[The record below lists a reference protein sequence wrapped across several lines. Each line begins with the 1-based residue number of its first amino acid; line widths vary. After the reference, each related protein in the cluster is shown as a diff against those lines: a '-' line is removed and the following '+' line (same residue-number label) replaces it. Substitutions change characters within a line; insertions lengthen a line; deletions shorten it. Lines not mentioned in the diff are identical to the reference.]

1 MRSLLIGLAAILC
14 LVACTPS
21 PTIAAGPAQ
30 SSPPESAQPGNNA
43 ALWREV
49 RSGTP
54 QTTQA
59 RGVEA
64 GVLVQ
69 PSGQTWRMLRPVIAV
84 AGSALLVLCAAA
96 IGLFYWWRGPIG
108 VSEPPTGRRIERFD
122 LADRI
127 THWVMGLSF
136 VALAI
141 SGLTLSFGKYLLLPV
156 IGYTLFS
163 IVASIMK
170 GLHNF
175 IGPVFMFSLPVFI
188 LLYIRDNLPKM
199 HDFAWLMKGGGMF
212 TREHVP
218 SGRFNAGEKT
228 LFWGLVC
235 FFCVILCVSGLVLD
249 FPNFGQGRFTMQAAN
264 VIHWCVGLLAI
275 AASLFHI
282 YLGTIGMEG
291 AYRAM
296 RSGYVDETWAR
307 EHHELW
313 YRDVVAGRSKQHLVA
328 PDTPSPTSL

>member
-1 MRSLLIGLAAILC
+1 MRIVLIGLATVLC
-14 LVACTPS
+14 LASGMHS
-21 PTIAAGPAQ
+21 PLAAAEPAQ
-30 SSPPESAQPGNNA
+30 SPPPEAAQPGNNA

-54 QTTQA
+54 QSTQA

-69 PSGQTWRMLRPVIAV
+69 PSGQQWRLLRPFIAA
-84 AGSALLVLCAAA
+84 AGSALLLLCAAA

-127 THWVMGLSF
+127 THWVMGITF
-136 VALAI
+136 VLLAL
-141 SGLTLSFGKYLLLPV
+141 SGLTLSFGKYVLLPV

-163 IVASIMK
+163 LVASAMK
-170 GLHNF
+170 ALHNF
-175 IGPVFMFSLPVFI
+175 IGPVFMLSLPVFI
-188 LLYIRDNLPKM
+188 LLYVRDNLPKM
-199 HDFAWLMKGGGMF
+199 HDLNWLMKGGGMF

-235 FFCVILCVSGLVLD
+235 FFCIILCISGLVLD

-264 VIHWCVGLLAI
+264 VIHWSVGLVAI

-282 YLGTIGMEG
+282 YLGSIGMEG

-296 RSGYVDETWAR
+296 RYGYVDETWAR

-313 YRDVVAGRSKQHLVA
+313 YREVIAGKSRQHLVA
-328 PDTPSPTSL
+328 PGAPSPAS

>member
-1 MRSLLIGLAAILC
+1 MRILLVCLAAGLC
-14 LVACTPS
+14 LLGGMHS
-21 PTIAAGPAQ
+21 PLAAAEPAQ
-30 SSPPESAQPGNNA
+30 SSPPESAQPANNA

-69 PSGQTWRMLRPVIAV
+69 ASGQEWRLLRPLIAT

-108 VSEPPTGRRIERFD
+108 VSAQPTGRRIERFD

-127 THWVMGLSF
+127 AHWVMGLSF
-136 VALAI
+136 VALAV

-156 IGYTLFS
+156 IGYTLFA
-163 IVASIMK
+163 ILASVMK

-175 IGPVFMFSLPVFI
+175 IGPVFILSLPVFI
-188 LLYIRDNLPKM
+188 LLYARDNLPKRY
-199 HDFAWLMKGGGMF
+199 DIAWLLKGGGMF

-218 SGRFNAGEKT
+218 CGRFNAGEKT

-235 FFCVILCVSGLVLD
+235 FFCVVLSVSGLVLD

-264 VIHWCVGLLAI
+264 VVHWTVGLLAI

-282 YLGTIGMEG
+282 YLGTIGMQG

-296 RSGYVDETWAR
+296 RDGYVDETWAR
-307 EHHELW
+307 EHHEIW
-313 YRDVVAGRSKQHLVA
+313 YEEVMAGKSKQHLAGPDA
-328 PDTPSPTSL
+328 PRRTP